1 VSRTRRRLLADA
13 VRKVFE
19 DQDMAGAMGL
29 ASREKVA
36 EFDPDAIAS
45 RYVELFRE
53 AGEAFAARRVMR

>member
-1 VSRTRRRLLADA
+1 
-13 VRKVFE
+13 
-19 DQDMAGAMGL
+19 MAGAMSL
-29 ASREKVA
+29 ANREKVA